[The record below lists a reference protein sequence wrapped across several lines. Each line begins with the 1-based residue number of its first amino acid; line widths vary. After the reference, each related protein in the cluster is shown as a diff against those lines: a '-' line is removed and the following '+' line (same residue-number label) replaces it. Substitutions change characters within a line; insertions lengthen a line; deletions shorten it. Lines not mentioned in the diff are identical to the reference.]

1 MRAGSQTSQPCSLT
15 PRILLLR
22 PRRVSTATSLLILRL
37 HAKFSGLTAKI

>member
-22 PRRVSTATSLLILRL
+22 PRRVSIATSLLTPKLR
-37 HAKFSGLTAKI
+37 ARFSGLTARI